1 MAHNMSRRSLLR
13 GTLLGAGALAVPAAF
28 AGCGT
33 SGPSGGTIDKNVT
46 FGSNYSDEVP
56 KKAFAETLAKFDST
70 QGFTTKVNTVDHNS
84 FQENITRYLQGSP
97 DDAYNWFAGF
107 RMRFFAA
114 QGLATADRRRV
125 GDDRLQLQR
134 RVQEG
139 VDGRRRQEVLRA
151 RSTTTRGR
159 CSTARACGRRRA
171 TRSRRRSTN

>member
-33 SGPSGGTIDKNVT
+33 SGPSGATIDKNVT

-114 QGLATADRRRV
+114 QGLATPIDDVPDKPLERLSADM
-125 GDDRLQLQR
+125 DT
-134 RVQEG
+134 
-139 VDGRRRQEVLRA
+139 RA
-151 RSTTTRGR
+151 IK
-159 CSTARACGRRRA
+159 
-171 TRSRRRSTN
+171 